1 MIRKHNRRAAKAAF
15 AIALGVAIVLG
26 GAAAAPAALEKQQA
40 TPIIIGTK
48 DFPEQYVLGQ
58 LYKQALEA
66 KGFKVQYKENI
77 GSTELIDKS
86 LRSGK
91 VTFYPE
97 YTGIMLSVT
106 FGKKTL
112 PKSAA
117 GTYALAKQLYG
128 KRGQTL
134 LKQTPF
140 QDRDGIAV
148 LKTTANKYGL
158 KTVGDLKKV
167 PSLTLAGFPTFETR
181 WASSL
186 SSLYGVKFD
195 FTPLAGIS
203 AYTLLDQKK
212 VLAAAIFTT
221 DPQLISTKYVVL
233 KRAAEHVRLP
243 VRRTRPEQ
251 EARRRERLE
260 LHLDGQQG
268 QLAADREGDDRD
280 EQGGRPR
287 QEAGGLGRQG
297 LPEGE
302 QAQLARARGGRRLA
316 RPPHSH
322 CDRIGVRSPARMAT
336 DSRLSRGASGHA
348 HELS

>member
-1 MIRKHNRRAAKAAF
+1 VDEVIRKHNRRAAKAAF

-26 GAAAAPAALEKQQA
+26 GTAAAPAAVDQTQA
-40 TPIIIGTK
+40 TPIIVGTK

-97 YTGIMLSVT
+97 YTGVMLHVT
-106 FGKKTL
+106 FGKKIA
-112 PKSAA
+112 PKTAA
-117 GTYALAKQLYG
+117 ATYALAKKLYER
-128 KRGQTL
+128 RGQTL

-148 LKTTANKYGL
+148 LRTTASKYGL

-167 PSLTLAGFPTFETR
+167 PNLTISGFPTFETR
-181 WASSL
+181 WAASL
-186 SSLYGVKFD
+186 KRLYGVTFD
-195 FTPLAGIS
+195 FTPLAGTDPY
-203 AYTLLDQKK
+203 APLNQKK

-233 KRAAEHVRLP
+233 SEPKNMFGFEYVAPVLSKKLVTENGTRFTSTVNKVSSLLTVRAMIAMNKAV
-243 VRRTRPEQ
+243 
-251 EARRRERLE
+251 A
-260 LHLDGQQG
+260 LDKKP
-268 QLAADREGDDRD
+268 AATV
-280 EQGGRPR
+280 
-287 QEAGGLGRQG
+287 
-297 LPEGE
+297 
-302 QAQLARARGGRRLA
+302 ARAFLKANGLA
-316 RPPHSH
+316 
-322 CDRIGVRSPARMAT
+322 
-336 DSRLSRGASGHA
+336 
-348 HELS
+348 

>member
-1 MIRKHNRRAAKAAF
+1 MIRKHTRRAAKAAF
-15 AIALGVAIVLG
+15 AIAFGVAIVIG
-26 GAAAAPAALEKQQA
+26 GAGTAPAAGDRSQA
-40 TPIIIGTK
+40 TAIIIGTK
-48 DFPEQYVLGQ
+48 DFPEQFVLGQ

-66 KGFKVQYKENI
+66 KGFNVRYKENI

-112 PKSAA
+112 PKTAA

-128 KRGQTL
+128 RRGQTL

-148 LKTTANKYGL
+148 LRTTAAQYEL

-167 PSLTLAGFPTFETR
+167 PNLTLSGFPTFETR
-181 WASSL
+181 WGPSL
-186 SSLYGVKFD
+186 KRLYGVTFD
-195 FTPLAGIS
+195 FTPLAGTDPY
-203 AYTLLDQKK
+203 APLTQKK

-233 KRAAEHVRLP
+233 SEPKNMFGFQYVAPVLDKDLVAENGTRFTSTVNKVSSLLTLRAMIAMNKAVVSDKKP
-243 VRRTRPEQ
+243 
-251 EARRRERLE
+251 
-260 LHLDGQQG
+260 
-268 QLAADREGDDRD
+268 AATV
-280 EQGGRPR
+280 
-287 QEAGGLGRQG
+287 
-297 LPEGE
+297 
-302 QAQLARARGGRRLA
+302 ARAFLKA
-316 RPPHSH
+316 NKL
-322 CDRIGVRSPARMAT
+322 T
-336 DSRLSRGASGHA
+336 
-348 HELS
+348 

>member
-1 MIRKHNRRAAKAAF
+1 VIRKHNRRAAKAAF

-26 GAAAAPAALEKQQA
+26 GAAAAPAGVDRGQA

-106 FGKKTL
+106 FGRKTL
-112 PKSAA
+112 PKSAL
-117 GTYALAKQLYG
+117 GTYALAKRLYA

-140 QDRDGIAV
+140 QDRDAIAV
-148 LKTTANKYGL
+148 LRTTASKYGV
-158 KTVGDLKKV
+158 KTVGDLKKI
-167 PSLTLAGFPTFETR
+167 PNLTLAGFPQFETR
-181 WASSL
+181 WAPSL
-186 SSLYGVKFD
+186 KKLYGVSFD
-195 FTPLAGIS
+195 FTPLAGTS
-203 AYTLLDQKK
+203 AYTLLSQKK
-212 VLAAAIFTT
+212 VLAAAIFST

-233 KRAAEHVRLP
+233 SEPRNMFGFQYVAPVLDKDLVAENGSRFSSTVNKVTALLTTRAMIAMNKAV
-243 VRRTRPEQ
+243 
-251 EARRRERLE
+251 A
-260 LHLDGQQG
+260 LDKKP
-268 QLAADREGDDRD
+268 AASV
-280 EQGGRPR
+280 
-287 QEAGGLGRQG
+287 
-297 LPEGE
+297 
-302 QAQLARARGGRRLA
+302 ARAFLKA
-316 RPPHSH
+316 NK
-322 CDRIGVRSPARMAT
+322 
-336 DSRLSRGASGHA
+336 LS
-348 HELS
+348 

>member
-1 MIRKHNRRAAKAAF
+1 VIRKHNRRAAKAAF
-15 AIALGVAIVLG
+15 TIALGVAIVLG
-26 GAAAAPAALEKQQA
+26 GAAAAPAAHSKAAA

-48 DFPEQYVLGQ
+48 DFPEQFVLGQ

-66 KGFKVQYKENI
+66 KGFKVSYKENI

-106 FGKKTL
+106 FHRKTL
-112 PKSAA
+112 PKTAL
-117 GTYALAKQLYG
+117 GTYTLAKQLYG

-134 LKQTPF
+134 LRQTPF

-148 LKTTANKYGL
+148 LRATANQYGV

-167 PSLTLAGFPTFETR
+167 PNLTLAGFPTFESR

-186 SSLYGVKFD
+186 KSLYGVSFD

-233 KRAAEHVRLP
+233 REPRNIFGFQYVAPVLSKKLVSENGANFTSTVNRVSSLLTGKAMIAMNKAVIVDKKSAAKV
-243 VRRTRPEQ
+243 
-251 EARRRERLE
+251 
-260 LHLDGQQG
+260 
-268 QLAADREGDDRD
+268 AA
-280 EQGGRPR
+280 
-287 QEAGGLGRQG
+287 AFLKANGL
-297 LPEGE
+297 
-302 QAQLARARGGRRLA
+302 
-316 RPPHSH
+316 
-322 CDRIGVRSPARMAT
+322 T
-336 DSRLSRGASGHA
+336 
-348 HELS
+348 

>member
-26 GAAAAPAALEKQQA
+26 GAAAAPAAVDRGQA

-77 GSTELIDKS
+77 GSTELIDKA

-112 PKSAA
+112 PKTAI
-117 GTYALAKQLYG
+117 GTYNQAKQLYG
-128 KRGQTL
+128 RRGQTL

-140 QDRDGIAV
+140 QDRDAIAV
-148 LKTTANKYGL
+148 LRTTASKYGV
-158 KTVGDLKKV
+158 KTVGDLKKI
-167 PSLTLAGFPTFETR
+167 PNLTLAGFPQFETR
-181 WASSL
+181 WAPSL
-186 SSLYGVKFD
+186 QRLYGVKFD
-195 FTPLAGIS
+195 FTPLAGTS
-203 AYTLLDQKK
+203 AYTLLSQKK
-212 VLAAAIFTT
+212 VLAAAIFST

-233 KRAAEHVRLP
+233 SEPRNMFGFQYVAPVLSKKLVSENGSRFTSTVNRVTALLSTRAMIAMNKAV
-243 VRRTRPEQ
+243 
-251 EARRRERLE
+251 A
-260 LHLDGQQG
+260 LDKKP
-268 QLAADREGDDRD
+268 AASV
-280 EQGGRPR
+280 
-287 QEAGGLGRQG
+287 AKAFLK
-297 LPEGE
+297 
-302 QAQLARARGGRRLA
+302 ANK
-316 RPPHSH
+316 
-322 CDRIGVRSPARMAT
+322 
-336 DSRLSRGASGHA
+336 LS
-348 HELS
+348 